1 MRFLFVNDENEIF
14 VHNGAKF
21 EIKTISEANL
31 VDNIDLIV
39 AIKFNGKLLGF
50 YHSHSE
56 AVMEFKYQNKA
67 ELEDCLY
74 DIAKS
79 EIKSKF
85 FEMVIVK

>member
-39 AIKFNGKLLGF
+39 AINFKGKLLEF
-50 YHSHSE
+50 YHAHSE
-56 AVMEFKYQNKA
+56 AVMEFKYQNKV
-67 ELEDCLY
+67 ELEYFYMTLQNLRLNQSSL
-74 DIAKS
+74 KWLS
-79 EIKSKF
+79 
-85 FEMVIVK
+85 

>member
-1 MRFLFVNDENEIF
+1 MNDENEIF

-31 VDNIDLIV
+31 IDNIDLIV

-67 ELEDCLY
+67 ELEDSLY